1 MRCSHTCGISHSQS
15 ISDMYNT
22 PPGSALLDLLFGTQ
36 ATAVAAAKRL
46 TASEWTALMP
56 AIREHRLAPLLFA
69 RLQRLDMPAALPT
82 TLLQTITH
90 ASEQSTRRSLR
101 LKAELI
107 RLHRLLDNTGIPY
120 AALKGAYVAFVAYPQ
135 SALRPMRD
143 LDILVHP
150 SDALRVFNLLQQQ
163 AGYARET
170 QYSGSP
176 VAAMQVSKH
185 LPALRNV
192 NSGISIEIHHRLI
205 SPDSAKIDLAEDPAL
220 WDRIIRH
227 PLGADHVA
235 FLSPTECLLH
245 LLEHAVYD
253 HYLNN
258 GPLILS
264 DIHHLIQKSAIDWAL
279 FERRAA
285 ACGITAGCQLGL
297 ALTRRF
303 QPELPL
309 PADLVDT
316 VDDAALNDAQALLLR
331 SFSRRGAT
339 EMVSELQSRSGA
351 RLTGLL
357 SRILPSRTVM
367 ASRYPASA
375 DSWRV
380 LLYYPVL
387 WQRLLLDRLPKI
399 LASLRDRKTLDE
411 VAQLQRLRTWLG
423 D

>member
-1 MRCSHTCGISHSQS
+1 
-15 ISDMYNT
+15 MYNT
-22 PPGSALLDLLFGTQ
+22 PPESALLDLLFGTQ
-36 ATAVAAAKRL
+36 AAAAAAAKRL

-56 AIREHRLAPLLFA
+56 AIREHRLAPLLHA

-82 TLLQTITH
+82 ALQQTIPR
-90 ASEQSTRRSLR
+90 SIEQSTRRSLR

-107 RLHRLLDNTGIPY
+107 RLHRLLDRTGIAY
-120 AALKGAYVAFVAYPQ
+120 AALKGAYVAFAAYPQ
-135 SALRPMRD
+135 PALRPMRD

-150 SDALRVFNLLQQQ
+150 SDALRVFDLMQQQ
-163 AGYARET
+163 AGYARAT

-176 VAAMQVSKH
+176 AAAMQVSKH
-185 LPALRNV
+185 LPVLRHS

-205 SPDSAKIDLAEDPAL
+205 SPGSAKIDLAEDPAI

-227 PLGADHVA
+227 PLGSDQVA

-253 HYLNN
+253 HHFNN

-264 DIHHLIQKSAIDWAL
+264 DIHHLIQKSTIDWAL

-285 ACGITAGCQLGL
+285 ACGITAGCHLGL

-309 PADLVDT
+309 PAGLIDT
-316 VDDAALNDAQALLLR
+316 VDNVALDDAQALLLR
-331 SFSRRGAT
+331 AFSRRGAT
-339 EMVSELQSRSGA
+339 DLVSELQSGSGA
-351 RLTGLL
+351 GLAGL
-357 SRILPSRTVM
+357 FSRVLPSRTVM
-367 ASRYPASA
+367 ASRYPVSV

-399 LASLRDRKTLDE
+399 LVSLRDGKTLDE
-411 VAQLQRLRTWLG
+411 VGQLQRLRTWLG

>member
-1 MRCSHTCGISHSQS
+1 
-15 ISDMYNT
+15 
-22 PPGSALLDLLFGTQ
+22 
-36 ATAVAAAKRL
+36 
-46 TASEWTALMP
+46 MP
-56 AIREHRLAPLLFA
+56 AIREHRLAPLLHV

-82 TLLQTITH
+82 ALQQTITR
-90 ASEQSTRRSLR
+90 AFEQSNRRALR

-107 RLHRLLDNTGIPY
+107 RLHRLLDRNGIAY
-120 AALKGAYVAFVAYPQ
+120 AALKGAYVAFAAYPQ
-135 SALRPMRD
+135 PALRPMRD

-163 AGYARET
+163 AGYARAT
-170 QYSGSP
+170 QYSGSAA
-176 VAAMQVSKH
+176 AAMQVSKH
-185 LPALRNV
+185 LPPLRHA

-227 PLGADHVA
+227 PLGSDQVA

-264 DIHHLIQKSAIDWAL
+264 DIYHLIQKLAIDWAL

-285 ACGITAGCQLGL
+285 ACGITAACHLGL

-309 PADLVDT
+309 PVGLVDT
-316 VDDAALNDAQALLLR
+316 VDDAALDDAQALLLR

-339 EMVSELQSRSGA
+339 EMVSELQSGSGA
-351 RLTGLL
+351 RLAGLL
-357 SRILPSRTVM
+357 SRTLPSRTVM
-367 ASRYPASA
+367 ASRYPVSA

-387 WQRLLLDRLPKI
+387 WQRLLLDRLPKV

>member
-1 MRCSHTCGISHSQS
+1 
-15 ISDMYNT
+15 
-22 PPGSALLDLLFGTQ
+22 
-36 ATAVAAAKRL
+36 
-46 TASEWTALMP
+46 
-56 AIREHRLAPLLFA
+56 
-69 RLQRLDMPAALPT
+69 
-82 TLLQTITH
+82 
-90 ASEQSTRRSLR
+90 
-101 LKAELI
+101 
-107 RLHRLLDNTGIPY
+107 
-120 AALKGAYVAFVAYPQ
+120 
-135 SALRPMRD
+135 MRD

-163 AGYARET
+163 AGYARAT

-176 VAAMQVSKH
+176 AAAMQVSKH
-185 LPALRNV
+185 LPVLRHA

-205 SPDSAKIDLAEDPAL
+205 SPGSAKIDLVEDPAL

-227 PLGADHVA
+227 PLGSDHVA

-253 HYLNN
+253 HHLNN

-264 DIHHLIQKSAIDWAL
+264 DIHHLIQKSPIDWAL

-285 ACGITAGCQLGL
+285 ACGITAGCHLGL

-309 PADLVDT
+309 PAGLVDK
-316 VDDAALNDAQALLLR
+316 VDNAALDDAQALLLR

-339 EMVSELQSRSGA
+339 DLVSELQSGSGA
-351 RLTGLL
+351 GLAGL
-357 SRILPSRTVM
+357 FSRVLPSRTVM
-367 ASRYPASA
+367 ASRYPVSV

-380 LLYYPVL
+380 FLYYPVL

-399 LASLRDRKTLDE
+399 MVSLRDGKTLDE
-411 VAQLQRLRTWLG
+411 VGQLQRLRTWLG